1 MLSMASVLEKTKK
14 TRRRVFVEVVT
25 ASTKISFTDYTNFMR
40 KITAF
45 IILTGELEI
54 RYISRC
60 RVVLLKLISSYDKQE
75 YHKRKSL
82 LLRFNKHR
90 SNLQRHAIVSPVS
103 IRILGSI
110 VSTTLV
116 VLSLNLP
123 PDLDRK

>member
-75 YHKRKSL
+75 YHRKEILAPTFQQTSFKSPKTRHCKSSFDKNPRIY
-82 LLRFNKHR
+82 RFHHL
-90 SNLQRHAIVSPVS
+90 SS
-103 IRILGSI
+103 SI
-110 VSTTLV
+110 VKFTTR
-116 VLSLNLP
+116 P
-123 PDLDRK
+123 R